1 MNLFH
6 GRVGEGRVKIGPLE
20 IDAPEHAAAQETP
33 AVAYVRPHDIE
44 IERHKNG
51 QPAIA
56 AKIEH
61 IQSVGPVVRLQL
73 KRQDTGQMIEAEL
86 SKERYRELGLKS
98 GEVVFIKP
106 RHWTVYQGKGS
117 DLFSD
122 LHPKISNNK
131 IAAAMRYHPKGLRV

>member
-1 MNLFH
+1 MIAGAVNCCSSALIDLPFA
-6 GRVGEGRVKIGPLE
+6 VSPVIPLE
-20 IDAPEHAAAQETP
+20 IAASEHAAAQDAP

-56 AKIEH
+56 ATIQH
-61 IQSVGPVVRLQL
+61 IRPVGPVVRLKL

-86 SKERYRELGLKS
+86 SKERFRELELKT

-106 RHWTVYQGKGS
+106 KHWTVYQGEG
-117 DLFSD
+117 
-122 LHPKISNNK
+122 I
-131 IAAAMRYHPKGLRV
+131 